1 MTVYP
6 TGHQLVHR
14 HIPADDRC
22 IFYGQIERV
31 EQLLLFC
38 PFARRVWEGVKSAFP
53 LHLLRK
59 ELHNMK
65 QWMFEFL
72 KRESKVNA
80 TVLAVT
86 AWHIWEARN
95 DVRNNEVQV
104 SVSRVVS
111 RTLAYVEMI
120 LKHLWKDPAAL
131 KPPQILSDSGRL
143 LPLWARCASM
153 STRLFS

>member
-22 IFYGQIERV
+22 IFCGQIERV

-65 QWMFEFL
+65 QWMFFFRTKGPPGEPRSHFINETRGKSTKGL
-72 KRESKVNA
+72 KINNKELSKSLV
-80 TVLAVT
+80 
-86 AWHIWEARN
+86 
-95 DVRNNEVQV
+95 
-104 SVSRVVS
+104 
-111 RTLAYVEMI
+111 
-120 LKHLWKDPAAL
+120 
-131 KPPQILSDSGRL
+131 
-143 LPLWARCASM
+143 
-153 STRLFS
+153 